1 MGVAAFPGADIS
13 SLLAVTAMAWQ
24 VVDGPRAQLGEGLHW
39 DTLRGCLW
47 MTDIL
52 GAELRRWWPG
62 TGLWQS
68 WQLPQRL
75 GWVLPHVEDG
85 TVLLGLQGG
94 LARTRDALAVGIAP
108 ELAWVARPF
117 AGRPSLRLNDAKAD
131 STGAVWAGSL
141 NHEDESLSEGCL
153 YRLGID
159 GKLSVVDEGYKVAN
173 GPAISA
179 DERLMLHTDS
189 GRRLILAFDLD
200 VVAGTLARRRV
211 WQQFSPAEGYPDGMC
226 FDAEGCVWVAHW
238 DGACVSRFT
247 PDGSL
252 LRREQLPTSQIT
264 NVCFGGRNLDRL
276 FVSSACVGLLPEQ
289 LVAEPLAGAL
299 FEIIDP
305 GVRGL
310 AAHPWRGV
318 S

>member
-1 MGVAAFPGADIS
+1 MGVAAFSGASS

-39 DTLRGCLW
+39 DTQRGCLW

-62 TGLWQS
+62 TGIWQS

-75 GWVLPHVEDG
+75 GWVLPHIDDG

-94 LARTRDALAVGIAP
+94 LARTRDALVVGAAP
-108 ELAWVARPF
+108 ELAWVSRPF
-117 AGRPSLRLNDAKAD
+117 SSRPSLRLNDAKAD

-141 NHEDESLSEGCL
+141 NHDDESLSEGCL
-153 YRLGID
+153 YRLGTD
-159 GKLSVVDEGYKVAN
+159 GNLSVVDEGYKVAN

-200 VVAGTLARRRV
+200 VAAGTLASRRV
-211 WQQFSPAEGYPDGMC
+211 WRQFTPEDGYPDGMC

-238 DGACVSRFT
+238 DGACISRFT
-247 PDGSL
+247 SNGRL
-252 LRREQLPTSQIT
+252 LRRERLPTSQIT
-264 NVCFGGRNLDRL
+264 NVCFGGENLDRL
-276 FVSSACVGLLPEQ
+276 FVSSARVGLLPEQ
-289 LVAEPLAGAL
+289 LVDEPLAGAL
-299 FEIIDP
+299 FEIIEP

-310 AAHPWRGV
+310 VAHPWRGR